1 MTEYAYYELNTEWP
15 EFVLAIDGME
25 RRLRLSGRPVA
36 ADIVARAF
44 VTFKEEL
51 QQLAVAVAT
60 EGTQILREFEAKTRV
75 RPDTMGGGGPRLE
88 DFLKAEPMP
97 QIAPGTVGVVN
108 KPILDQNVPWW
119 DIIEEGGRPGRQGD
133 IFGVFYNPGGSGD
146 MPPDADAGARQEH
159 ALFSPV
165 GSAGG
170 GGPGQVVKHVA
181 PQWFMRDSAPI
192 VTAEWERGFRA
203 ISATFDAKF
212 TRALMTMR

>member
-75 RPDTMGGGGPRLE
+75 RPDTMGGGGPRLGDNLLVEPLPQQNLIPGSIGVANE
-88 DFLKAEPMP
+88 D
-97 QIAPGTVGVVN
+97 T
-108 KPILDQNVPWW
+108 LDKNVPWW
-119 DIIEEGGRPGRQGD
+119 VTNEVGSTTLADRHQR
-133 IFGVFYNPGGSGD
+133 IFGLFFGQDSD
-146 MPPDADAGARQEH
+146 SAPDPTQSREH
-159 ALFSPV
+159 PLFTP
-165 GSAGG
+165 APAIGG
-170 GGPGQVVKHVA
+170 GGPGIIRNPTPERRFVLKSIPEINRIWQRAFNIAKQRMGVQMTVA
-181 PQWFMRDSAPI
+181 MGTYR
-192 VTAEWERGFRA
+192 
-203 ISATFDAKF
+203 
-212 TRALMTMR
+212 